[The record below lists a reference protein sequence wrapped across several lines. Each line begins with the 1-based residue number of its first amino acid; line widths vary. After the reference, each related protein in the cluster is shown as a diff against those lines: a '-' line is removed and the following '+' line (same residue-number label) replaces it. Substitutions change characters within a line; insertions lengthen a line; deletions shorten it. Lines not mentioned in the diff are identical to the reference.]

1 MISVKD
7 LLDCVFN
14 MELENSDIQKIYR
27 LGHWEEDKAR
37 PLLIAFKNCEK
48 KDYIMANLPNLK
60 QVDKFRGIGIS
71 HDLPPQERDEI
82 KKIVEEAKKAHSDLG
97 TDTAENHKF
106 IVVGHGPR
114 WKVIKIKK
122 TTSSARM

>member
-1 MISVKD
+1 
-7 LLDCVFN
+7 
-14 MELENSDIQKIYR
+14 
-27 LGHWEEDKAR
+27 
-37 PLLIAFKNCEK
+37 
-48 KDYIMANLPNLK
+48 MANLRNLK
-60 QVDKFRGIGIS
+60 QQVDKFRGIGIL
-71 HDLPPQERDEI
+71 HDLSPHRGGTKS
-82 KKIVEEAKKAHSDLG
+82 KKMVEEAKKAHGDLG

>member
-1 MISVKD
+1 
-7 LLDCVFN
+7 
-14 MELENSDIQKIYR
+14 
-27 LGHWEEDKAR
+27 
-37 PLLIAFKNCEK
+37 
-48 KDYIMANLPNLK
+48 MANLSTSNNKLTNSGELA
-60 QVDKFRGIGIS
+60 FRMIS
-71 HDLPPQERDEI
+71 PHRRGTKS
-82 KKIVEEAKKAHSDLG
+82 KKMVEEAKKAHGDLG